1 MTYFRHGDATG
12 GNVTLEYKSWRAMKA
27 RCLNPR
33 HPFFRD
39 YGGRSVKICER
50 WQDFRN
56 FLADMGRKP
65 GPEYTLERI
74 NNDADYSPENCKWAT
89 RTQQQANRRPQ
100 KNRTGYPNVW
110 VDPKTGRFM
119 GVLRTGGKTRWCG
132 TYGTP
137 QEASEAAQRARAL
150 GR

>member
-1 MTYFRHGDATG
+1 
-12 GNVTLEYKSWRAMKA
+12 MKQ
-27 RCLNPR
+27 RCTNPR
-33 HPFFRD
+33 HDFFRS
-39 YGGRSVKICER
+39 YGGRGIKVCDR

-65 GPEYTLERI
+65 SKEYTLERI
-74 NNDADYSPENCKWAT
+74 DNDGDYSPENCKWAT

-100 KNRTGYPNVW
+100 RNRTGYPNVW

-119 GVLRTGGKTRWCG
+119 GVLRNGGKTRWCG

-137 QEASEAAQRARAL
+137 QEASEAAARARRGEL
-150 GR
+150 

>member
-1 MTYFRHGDATG
+1 MKQHGDARG
-12 GNVTLEYKSWRAMKA
+12 GRVTPEYKSWCSMKQ
-27 RCLNPR
+27 RCTNPR
-33 HPFFRD
+33 HDFFRS
-39 YGGRSVKICER
+39 YGGRGIKVCDR

-65 GPEYTLERI
+65 SKEYTLERI
-74 NNDADYSPENCKWAT
+74 DNDGDYSPENCKWAT

-100 KNRTGYPNVW
+100 RNRTGYPNVW

-119 GVLRTGGKTRWCG
+119 GVLRNGGKTRWCG

-137 QEASEAAQRARAL
+137 QEASEAAARARRGEL
-150 GR
+150 